1 MAVIVN
7 ILKEVVK
14 LKFNDKMEKLE
25 YEVDCVVEDIRKG
38 KSPGLNI
45 KQLLENIEKAKKE
58 KEKVEKTRKDAE
70 RIYDALVIAKKIYDA
85 TDKSTTIASA
95 LNPAAAAIG
104 YATRFLID
112 LAEKA
117 GFNIALDSISF
128 DGDSSYRVEGEALS
142 DNDVISYLNR
152 IRKTDVFSKVF
163 LEKSFIKG
171 EGTNIKSFVISIS
184 VKAELMNAKNLEE
197 KIEKIDGQLEDE
209 DSQDPESEAN

>member
-112 LAEKA
+112 LAEKELLDLK
-117 GFNIALDSISF
+117 NIIEVVPPL
-128 DGDSSYRVEGEALS
+128 
-142 DNDVISYLNR
+142 
-152 IRKTDVFSKVF
+152 
-163 LEKSFIKG
+163 
-171 EGTNIKSFVISIS
+171 
-184 VKAELMNAKNLEE
+184 AKNFGSFLKRARGRIILALAAAALKQKATKERRNMV
-197 KIEKIDGQLEDE
+197 G
-209 DSQDPESEAN
+209 